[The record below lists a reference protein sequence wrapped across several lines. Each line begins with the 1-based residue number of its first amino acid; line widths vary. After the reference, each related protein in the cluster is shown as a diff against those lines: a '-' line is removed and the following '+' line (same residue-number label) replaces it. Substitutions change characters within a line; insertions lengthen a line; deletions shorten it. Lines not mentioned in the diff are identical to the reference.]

1 MTTETI
7 EELKKLNSDLSS
19 MMNDYKGLGES
30 YRAMKGQVDDLTK
43 KMSETI
49 TAYDGDIADL
59 KKGLTAAPAAGPGAI
74 SPEMKGMV
82 DYIIAGSLGTK
93 STATVA
99 NPSTGGYLAPAEF
112 VNQVIPKLRDSDN
125 IRANANVISVSGGLA
140 QLPYEI
146 TNGSSH
152 WVGERESRDNK
163 DSGTI
168 GLANIPIDTIV
179 SQVAI
184 SKDLIAYGSI
194 DIENYFTTAVSAA
207 LGQETEAAFAIGD
220 GFKKPE
226 GVFACSDIETVS
238 SGAAAALT
246 INGLIDAVGGLTSAA
261 SMNAKWYGSMNTLS
275 KIAKLRDDKDPV
287 WQPSLGAGLPPTV
300 LGYSYMYCPSAPTV
314 AAGSMSLVLGDMF
327 SAYKI
332 AQHTAIDLLRDEVTG
347 RKDNLLY
354 VQLTSRVGGQTVMP
368 SSLVGVKT
376 EAS

>member
-1 MTTETI
+1 MTNETV
-7 EELKKLNSDLSS
+7 EELKRLNTDLTA
-19 MMNDYKGLGES
+19 MLADYKGLGES
-30 YRAMKGQVDDLTK
+30 YRATKGQVADLTV
-43 KMSETI
+43 KMNETI

-112 VNQVIPKLRDSDN
+112 INQVIPKLRDSDN

-246 INGLIDAVGGLTSAA
+246 VDGLIDAVGGLTSAA

-354 VQLTSRVGGQTVMP
+354 IQLTSRVGGQTVMP